1 MPPARQQ
8 KKSDPTAGM
17 DSGDTIAK
25 LMQPFYQ
32 ALLEDAFLDAADA
45 GVEAVFDLANPYVQA
60 TLDALTKQ
68 IRAVAETTKDDIR
81 LLVGRQA
88 EEGWSS
94 EELAKQIRAK
104 GDIASRSR
112 SLTIARTERARP
124 ITRARSPPIAPAALR
139 MWMCWTG
146 MTMSR
151 ARAQTARAGQS
162 RRPRPTRS
170 GIRTAP
176 AHFRQ

>member
-104 GDIASRSR
+104 AT
-112 SLTIARTERARP
+112 L
-124 ITRARSPPIAPAALR
+124 PAA
-139 MWMCWTG
+139 
-146 MTMSR
+146 
-151 ARAQTARAGQS
+151 AAA
-162 RRPRPTRS
+162 
-170 GIRTAP
+170 
-176 AHFRQ
+176 